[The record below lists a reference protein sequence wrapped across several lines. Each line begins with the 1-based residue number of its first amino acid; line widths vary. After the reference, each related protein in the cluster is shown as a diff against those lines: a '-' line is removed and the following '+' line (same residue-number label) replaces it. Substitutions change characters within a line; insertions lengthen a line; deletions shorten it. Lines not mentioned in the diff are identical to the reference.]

1 MRKSNEVSLK
11 DALKLMVNNMRI
23 KKGLYEHRIAHI
35 WKTKMGNTIARNTS
49 EVKLRGKKLFLTINS
64 AALKQELSY
73 SKPKI
78 IEMINAHLGEDFLE
92 EVVIR

>member
-1 MRKSNEVSLK
+1 MRKSNEITLN
-11 DALKLMVNNMRI
+11 DALRQMVNSMRI
-23 KKGLYEHRIAHI
+23 KKGLYEHRITYI
-35 WKTKMGNTIARNTS
+35 WKTKMGTTIARNTS
-49 EVKLRGKKLFLTINS
+49 ENKVRGKKLFLTINS

-78 IEMINAHLGEDFLE
+78 IEMLNAHLGEDFLE